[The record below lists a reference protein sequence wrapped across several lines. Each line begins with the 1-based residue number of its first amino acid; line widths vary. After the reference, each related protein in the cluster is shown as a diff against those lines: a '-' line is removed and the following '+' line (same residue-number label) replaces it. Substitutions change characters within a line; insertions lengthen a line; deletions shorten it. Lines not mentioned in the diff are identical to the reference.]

1 MFYSILYHFMKC
13 SRLSQSIN
21 FDEFY
26 FMNVDLNEIQPVN
39 ISILN

>member
-1 MFYSILYHFMKC
+1 MFYSILYHFMKR
-13 SRLSQSIN
+13 SPLSQSIN